1 MRHISAPVRPAV
13 ARRLSVGARVL
24 GLAMLAAGCAMEP
37 DTSLIEAVSNPRR
50 APVTPSLPAYPVAV
64 ANPSVAGVNTAMP
77 GDPAQPAVSAVLDDA
92 ERERTIAEMS
102 AMAGRGQVRKPL
114 SSPSE
119 LRRLQNGH
127 GAAALADIEGR

>member
-1 MRHISAPVRPAV
+1 MRRNSAPVRTADARWLSPPA
-13 ARRLSVGARVL
+13 LVL
-24 GLAMLAAGCAMEP
+24 GLALLMAGCAMEP

-50 APVTPSLPAYPVAV
+50 GPVTPSLPAYAAPVAQV
-64 ANPSVAGVNTAMP
+64 LPSGLTTAAP
-77 GDPAQPAVSAVLDDA
+77 GEPVQPAVSAVLDDV

-114 SSPSE
+114 ISASE
-119 LRRLQNGH
+119 LRRLQTGH